1 MNGIVCV
8 DEVVVYSGFQR
19 DLDCFLSYLAAKGRK
34 ETTIHT
40 YREAMK
46 SVYRTMRAIGLD
58 IDVRLLTEDD
68 IVQIKES
75 MTVCES
81 SKKLYLT
88 VLGRFLEVLGCENK
102 VKSADILWN
111 RTDVR
116 RLFITP
122 DEFRVLMATC
132 DARER
137 LALALGAYMGLRR
150 SEIIGLRFSDMHG
163 NIFTIHGKGHGAGG
177 KVAHIKA
184 PKPVLNFLK
193 AYLRVRPKVVCD
205 HVLLTLDG
213 RRMTSE
219 GLGRLIKRAGRRCS
233 VELTPHSL
241 RRLFACTLNDVGTD
255 LDTIR
260 RLMRHESV
268 TTTVTCYL
276 NANPVKSNNA
286 VEALCMALA

>member
-1 MNGIVCV
+1 MQELIVAGDRLTNTVFNGQLKT
-8 DEVVVYSGFQR
+8 F
-19 DLDCFLSYLAAKGRK
+19 LDYLSLKGRK
-34 ETTIHT
+34 DTTLRT
-40 YREAMK
+40 YREAMR
-46 SVYRTMRAIGLD
+46 SMVRVWGGD
-58 IDVRLLTEDD
+58 ILSITPEGV
-68 IVQIKES
+68 VQLKE
-75 MTVCES
+75 MLRICEN
-81 SKKLYLT
+81 SKKTYLV
-88 VLGRFLEVLGCENK
+88 VLGRFLEVHGRDNV
-102 VKSADILWN
+102 VKQADILWN
-111 RTDVR
+111 RTDKK

-122 DEFRVLMATC
+122 DEFRVLIATC

-193 AYLRVRPKVVCD
+193 AYLRVRPRVVCD

-219 GLGRLIKRAGRRCS
+219 GLGRLIKRAGRRCG
-233 VELTPHSL
+233 VEMTPHSL

-286 VEALCMALA
+286 MEALCMALA